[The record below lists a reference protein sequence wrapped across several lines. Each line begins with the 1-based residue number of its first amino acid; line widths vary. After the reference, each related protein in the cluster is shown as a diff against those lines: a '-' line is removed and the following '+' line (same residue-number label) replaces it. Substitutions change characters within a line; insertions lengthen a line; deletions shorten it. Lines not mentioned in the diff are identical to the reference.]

1 MTTRDLIK
9 NEVDQLQDHYLGFL
23 HRIIRALMPM
33 ASTKSIPTQEQEQS
47 ESWEE
52 FLQNTYGIFRDDPLE
67 RGPQGTVEIREAFE

>member
-9 NEVDQLQDHYLGFL
+9 NEIDQLQEHYLGFL

-67 RGPQGTVEIREAFE
+67 RGPQGTLEIRESFE